1 MEIPGQDQPES
12 NSISETSIHVDR
24 HVCQDQLINTCT
36 FLLQQSW
43 PFAIR
48 GAKTIQD
55 LVRQRKRAPCSLE
68 LFFSQRTIFFSH
80 NKSA

>member
-12 NSISETSIHVDR
+12 NSISETGIHVDR

-48 GAKTIQD
+48 GAKTT
-55 LVRQRKRAPCSLE
+55 
-68 LFFSQRTIFFSH
+68 LFT
-80 NKSA
+80 